1 MSSPKASPASPAP
14 KDTSGS
20 VSGKKAPAGAP
31 KAPKTAWTLFLA
43 EQHAIFQR
51 GGEGCP
57 PFAHMLTFGDASKLI
72 AARWRKLPQERKAH
86 FEKLAAAER
95 AAYQKK
101 LQAFRREQA
110 SEEVGVP
117 GPATAPTRPFLH
129 PAPGAEVPN
138 YPGIPVHN
146 GMVPI
151 QMQPGT
157 FPVWI
162 PMPPPGLSLPQHVH
176 NLRAE
181 LEKVPLIP
189 MGIPGLAPGGRPLA
203 DPGRLSPQG
212 VPGEAP
218 VPVQPAADLGP
229 HMERIKKLLK
239 RSAQE
244 EAYYML
250 IDRLR
255 PGSEH
260 GPLVVK
266 AAMEHI
272 VLPGRADLKAFL
284 VAVFGLEKG
293 MGLMKTKK
301 SN

>member
-1 MSSPKASPASPAP
+1 
-14 KDTSGS
+14 
-20 VSGKKAPAGAP
+20 
-31 KAPKTAWTLFLA
+31 
-43 EQHAIFQR
+43 
-51 GGEGCP
+51 
-57 PFAHMLTFGDASKLI
+57 MLTFGDASKLI
-72 AARWRKLPQERKAH
+72 AARWKKLPQERKAH

-218 VPVQPAADLGP
+218 VPVQPAADLSALASLSSKACSHLRCSRP
-229 HMERIKKLLK
+229 SISRIFP
-239 RSAQE
+239 E
-244 EAYYML
+244 NTL
-250 IDRLR
+250 ILFFFGTVSR
-255 PGSEH
+255 PC
-260 GPLVVK
+260 LI
-266 AAMEHI
+266 A
-272 VLPGRADLKAFL
+272 
-284 VAVFGLEKG
+284 
-293 MGLMKTKK
+293 
-301 SN
+301 